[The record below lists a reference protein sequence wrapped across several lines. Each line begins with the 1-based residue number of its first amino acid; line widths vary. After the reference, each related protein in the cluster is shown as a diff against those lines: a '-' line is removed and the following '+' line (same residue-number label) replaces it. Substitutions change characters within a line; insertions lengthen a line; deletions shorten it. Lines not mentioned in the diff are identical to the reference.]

1 MRSRILLI
9 ILLFAGTWLMTI
21 QPARAAASAVI
32 QNDTAWL
39 DAVGYYHVTGEV
51 KNTGD
56 VWLHYVLFG
65 VRVTATFLDTNQA
78 QIDAVDAFVTL
89 DYLPPGGVG
98 PFEVLEFNTTRS
110 AQIASY
116 TLALAYDPSN
126 PLTVKLSVQ
135 NISASRDILGDLV
148 LTGQVQNQGDAFS
161 KYTKVVGTFY
171 DAQGKVV
178 ATAYVYTDPSDL
190 PPGAT
195 YPFRLL
201 VVYASQTDKVSN
213 YTIVAES
220 QVYTSVPET
229 PWPGILM
236 VAALIVGVVAL
247 RRKKV

>member
-1 MRSRILLI
+1 
-9 ILLFAGTWLMTI
+9 MTI

-39 DAVGYYHVTGEV
+39 DAAGYYHVTGEV

-65 VRVTATFLDTNQA
+65 VRVTATFLDANQA
-78 QIDAVDAFVTL
+78 HVDTVDAFVAL
-89 DYLPPGGVG
+89 DSLPPGGVG
-98 PFEVLEFNTTRS
+98 PFDALEFNTTRS
-110 AQIASY
+110 AQIANY
-116 TLALAYDPSN
+116 TLALAYEPST

-135 NISASRDILGDLV
+135 NITESRDVLGDLT
-148 LTGQVQNQGDAFS
+148 LAGQVQNQGDAPS

-178 ATAYVYTDPSDL
+178 ATTFAYTDPSDL
-190 PPGAT
+190 LPGAT
-195 YPFRLL
+195 YPFKLL
-201 VVYASQTDKVSN
+201 LVYASQTDRVSN

-236 VAALIVGVVAL
+236 IAALTMGIVAL
-247 RRKKV
+247 RRKRA